1 MAFTISATELGNY
14 ATRYPCLR
22 CAWIR
27 MHVKDLPYQTFP
39 SIFSSIDS
47 FTKNVISAFFEK
59 FSRLPDWLEE
69 IGEVTENIK
78 PPNWRKFYRDV
89 ETIGVRVRGEADA
102 IFRLSDGSYVI
113 ADYKTSRYN
122 PERKYALL
130 SYQMQLNAYAWIAE
144 SVGYSPISRLY
155 LIFMEPESQKEFAS
169 SNSSISEMGMAL
181 GFKSNI
187 IEVERRPEKLIP
199 PILDLVHSVSKM
211 KIPPKGRNRCKNCV
225 RLDEMIVKMT
235 YGITNEIVQ

>member
-1 MAFTISATELGNY
+1 MAITISATELGNY

-78 PPNWRKFYRDV
+78 PPNWRKFYRLLKIQYDKKYGNFWRS
-89 ETIGVRVRGEADA
+89 ETR
-102 IFRLSDGSYVI
+102 
-113 ADYKTSRYN
+113 
-122 PERKYALL
+122 
-130 SYQMQLNAYAWIAE
+130 
-144 SVGYSPISRLY
+144 IS
-155 LIFMEPESQKEFAS
+155 
-169 SNSSISEMGMAL
+169 
-181 GFKSNI
+181 
-187 IEVERRPEKLIP
+187 
-199 PILDLVHSVSKM
+199 
-211 KIPPKGRNRCKNCV
+211 
-225 RLDEMIVKMT
+225 
-235 YGITNEIVQ
+235 NE